1 MTNRIGNLTPEE
13 LVDAMLKHQEME
25 QTHRYLN
32 AGRRFRSFDPDE
44 LKALWILAV
53 KEFWATRTHEAELEL
68 NNVAAELRLRRIKA
82 PLFRVREELKLIQ
95 AEIERDFNDR
105 PARVA
110 VRASQKIEEFL
121 RLLMDR
127 KH

>member
-1 MTNRIGNLTPEE
+1 MTNRIGNLKPEE

-32 AGRRFRSFDPDE
+32 AGRRLRSFDADE
-44 LKALWILAV
+44 LKTLWVLAV
-53 KEFWATRTHEAELEL
+53 KKFWATRTHEAELEL
-68 NNVAAELRLRRIKA
+68 NNVAAELRLRKTKP
-82 PLFRVREELKLIQ
+82 PLFRVREELRVMQ
-95 AEIERDFNDR
+95 AEIEREFKDR

-121 RLLMDR
+121 RLLMDP

>member
-82 PLFRVREELKLIQ
+82 PLFRVRDV
-95 AEIERDFNDR
+95 ER
-105 PARVA
+105 
-110 VRASQKIEEFL
+110 QL
-121 RLLMDR
+121 G
-127 KH
+127 

>member
-32 AGRRFRSFDPDE
+32 AGRRFRSFAPDE

-53 KEFWATRTHEAELEL
+53 KKFWATRTDEAELEL

>member
-1 MTNRIGNLTPEE
+1 MTYRTGNLTAEE

-44 LKALWILAV
+44 LKALWVLAI
-53 KEFWATRTHEAELEL
+53 KRFWGTRTHEAELEL
-68 NNVAAELRLRRIKA
+68 NNIAAELRLRKIKP
-82 PLFRVREELKLIQ
+82 PLFRVREELKVIQ
-95 AEIERDFNDR
+95 AEIERDFKDR
-105 PARVA
+105 PARVV
-110 VRASQKIEEFL
+110 VRASQKIGDFL